1 MDSYVVEDII
11 LEELRRMAGFQR
23 VDDVDVGLIHFS
35 GIIDLGRLAERLCER
50 RDEWLKILTT

>member
-23 VDDVDVGLIHFS
+23 VDDVGLIHSS